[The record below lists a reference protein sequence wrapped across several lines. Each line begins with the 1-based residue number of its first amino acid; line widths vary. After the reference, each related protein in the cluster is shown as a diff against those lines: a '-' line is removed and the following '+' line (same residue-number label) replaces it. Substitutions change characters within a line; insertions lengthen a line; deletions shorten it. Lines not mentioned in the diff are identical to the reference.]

1 MYLRDLF
8 PVAFHD
14 DGADVGF
21 RDLLPLDAFHLP
33 HGVAGGGNGLYPAA
47 GAGLDQEGIEVR
59 AGEYRQEEVQ
69 SAGYRTGRLYEG
81 ADVDFPFPESH
92 DRSGRPDCCL
102 GDPNDHP
109 IEPAHDADS
118 RPGSVRRRDLS
129 PAGNLAGPYRRRE
142 R

>member
-33 HGVAGGGNGLYPAA
+33 HGVAGGGDGLYPAA

-59 AGEYRQEEVQ
+59 AGEYGQEEVQ

-81 ADVDFPFPESH
+81 TDVDFPFPENH
-92 DRSGRPDCCL
+92 DRSGRLDGCL
-102 GDPNDHP
+102 GDPDDHP
-109 IEPAHDADS
+109 TEPAYDADS